1 MVFLSVG
8 YVAMLRLTFTETEA
22 QALSHE
28 RFHHSHPRVRR
39 KMEALWLKSQ
49 GLAHQDIAQLVNVS
63 GKTLRSYFQH
73 YADGGVAGL
82 KEIHF
87 RQPQSELLA
96 HQEAIT
102 TYFSAHPPASI
113 NEAVDAI
120 RVLTGLTR
128 SPTQV
133 RLFLKEKCG
142 MKRLKTGTLPAKADP
157 DVQEAFKKKNSNHAW
172 RKPKKASA
180 PYSL

>member
-1 MVFLSVG
+1 
-8 YVAMLRLTFTETEA
+8 MLRLTFTETEA

-63 GKTLRSYFQH
+63 GKTLRGYFQE
-73 YADGGVAGL
+73 YAEGGMARL
-82 KEIHF
+82 MELHF

-102 TYFSAHPPASI
+102 PYFRAHPPASI

-120 RVLTGLTR
+120 RNLTGLTR

-133 RLFLKEKCG
+133 RHFLKEKCG

-157 DVQEAFKKKNSNHAW
+157 DVQEAFKKKNSNPAW
-172 RKPKKASA
+172 LKPKKASA
-180 PYSL
+180 PCSL